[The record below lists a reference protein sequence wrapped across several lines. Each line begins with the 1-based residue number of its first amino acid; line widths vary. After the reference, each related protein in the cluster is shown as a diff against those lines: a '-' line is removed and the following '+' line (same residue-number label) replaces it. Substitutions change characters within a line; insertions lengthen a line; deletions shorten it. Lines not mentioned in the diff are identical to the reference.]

1 MKSLGV
7 TKILKQIKFEG
18 AWKQKTILRQS
29 WTKDL
34 RQTLGSF
41 LVALTTFSLWEED
54 SALDSNSM
62 KFSEFLIF
70 SNSRFS

>member
-1 MKSLGV
+1 MNSLGI

-18 AWKQKTILRQS
+18 AWKQNTILRQS

-41 LVALTTFSLWEED
+41 LVALTTFSLWEE
-54 SALDSNSM
+54 N
-62 KFSEFLIF
+62 
-70 SNSRFS
+70 

>member
-34 RQTLGSF
+34 RQTLESF

-54 SALDSNSM
+54 
-62 KFSEFLIF
+62 
-70 SNSRFS
+70 